1 MLVFPGS
8 SLTSSPKQ
16 RKQDKETQ
24 LWPLI
29 ELGDVYKTQITIY
42 EDRNEVQGSWITQRE
57 GSANFQGAHQW
68 EVSHTEFKRAQ
79 KLDS

>member
-24 LWPLI
+24 LRPLI

-42 EDRNEVQGSWITQRE
+42 EDRNEVQGS
-57 GSANFQGAHQW
+57 
-68 EVSHTEFKRAQ
+68 
-79 KLDS
+79 